1 MSTGHLDWWFRGLL
15 SLYMRFIELKDAPS
29 SYEDQAGKNV
39 RVNEDETGVE
49 FGGAYLEDGL
59 DAAKGDAGR
68 KGRLYLATDTKILY
82 EDDGVNWVE
91 RLRGESVTRLAELA
105 DKAHDSLSDVS
116 SDQHHAQLHE
126 GTHAHINL
134 TGVSKDQHHN
144 EDHHARHELLGAD
157 IVTPTIHHTRHETGG
172 ADEVAGL
179 VFPLV
184 LLNLSDLVM
193 NCYAEDFDWTDVDI
207 SALTGAD
214 TAKAAILCVQTNL
227 TVYVNEAANKYAM
240 TEALFRKKGG
250 HISTVAPKHRCCTGT
265 ATATNRGYGSA
276 TDNFIVEVDAN
287 EVFQAKLTNCGSQ
300 NPNVSYF
307 YIYLVGYFK

>member
-1 MSTGHLDWWFRGLL
+1 MATGHLDWWFRGLL

-59 DAAKGDAGR
+59 DADKGDAGR

-82 EDDGVNWVE
+82 EDDGTNWVE

-116 SDQHHAQLHE
+116 SDQHHAELHE
-126 GTHAHINL
+126 GTHDHDNL
-134 TGVSKDQHHN
+134 LNVTSNQHHA
-144 EDHHARHELLGAD
+144 EDHHARHELLGTD

-184 LLNLSDLVM
+184 LFNLPDLIKV
-193 NCYAEDFDWTDVDI
+193 CDALDFEWTDLDI
-207 SALTGAD
+207 SAYTGAD
-214 TAKAAILCVQTNL
+214 TAKAAILCAQTNL

-240 TEALFRKKGG
+240 TEAVFRKKGG
-250 HISTVAPKHRCCTGT
+250 HIETIAPKHRCCTGT
-265 ATATNRGYGSA
+265 ATAANRGYGSA
-276 TDNFIVEVDAN
+276 TDNFIVAVDAN
-287 EVFQAKLTNCGSQ
+287 EIFQVMLHNYGNQ
-300 NPNVSYF
+300 NPNVSTF
-307 YIYLVGYFK
+307 YLYLVGYFK